1 MTSAGPDDYDEEEP
15 IEDIDPDRIVF
26 NISKTPYGVKVIW
39 RVANNN
45 ADPQC
50 FNTEVQYKRQ
60 CEKDWERSH
69 RIKLQNN
76 QEENHLN
83 LSTLSTKMNYDFRI
97 RMKYECLE
105 KDWSNWTK
113 VQSWGNNKDVCMVKS
128 SYYIWV
134 YILIIML
141 PLITFLLFC
150 LLIQQRIRKLL
161 LPEVPDPKHLKHKIM
176 DTEQF
181 QWWGNLTQRNEDC
194 PTTDVEIIDKSESE
208 EVHQTL
214 VTQPTD
220 TIPEQHDSMYY
231 IYSSETL
238 GENTDLQYSKSVLG
252 YIALEDY
259 NK

>member
-1 MTSAGPDDYDEEEP
+1 MRRKFLQKP

-150 LLIQQRIRKLL
+150 LLIQQSGGETLRRGM
-161 LPEVPDPKHLKHKIM
+161 KIA
-176 DTEQF
+176 Q
-181 QWWGNLTQRNEDC
+181 
-194 PTTDVEIIDKSESE
+194 P
-208 EVHQTL
+208 QTL
-214 VTQPTD
+214 RLLTKVKAKRF
-220 TIPEQHDSMYY
+220 IK
-231 IYSSETL
+231 L
-238 GENTDLQYSKSVLG
+238 W
-252 YIALEDY
+252 
-259 NK
+259 